1 MAGRAADAII
11 KLERTDLIPSLID
24 VLDAP
29 DPRAPVVKGAGA
41 KKVYVAKELVRSNH
55 HRSCLL
61 CHAPGN
67 SDEVPQETLTA
78 GVPLP
83 SEPLGTLAGAY
94 RKRIPDLAVRI
105 DVTYLRQ
112 DFSLTLPVADAHPWP
127 EMQRY
132 DFLVRSRE
140 LTEEEIGVYRVQF
153 GTSDASR
160 PSPYQRAVVA
170 ALRTITGHDA
180 APSAQA
186 WRTMLEL
193 PPKKESSNP

>member
-1 MAGRAADAII
+1 
-11 KLERTDLIPSLID
+11 
-24 VLDAP
+24 
-29 DPRAPVVKGAGA
+29 
-41 KKVYVAKELVRSNH
+41 
-55 HRSCLL
+55 
-61 CHAPGN
+61 
-67 SDEVPQETLTA
+67 
-78 GVPLP
+78 
-83 SEPLGTLAGAY
+83 LAGAY
-94 RKRIPDLAVRI
+94 RKRIPDLAVRV

-140 LTEEEIGVYRVQF
+140 LTEEEVGVYREQF
-153 GTSDASR
+153 GTSDPSR

-170 ALRTITGHDA
+170 ALRTITGRDA